1 MLTTL
6 LAKQAKIAALMM
18 LKITGEP
25 TFKHVQ
31 ASQETTGIVDRKQMI
46 ILKQKCVL
54 VTQIG
59 RLLGTLAIQATVW
72 AGLIQDKDHV
82 TINLRFRDQVLQFQA
97 DQLYQVAIQV
107 MGQDLVPKDQ
117 AVALIHGVK
126 AAQE

>member
-1 MLTTL
+1 
-6 LAKQAKIAALMM
+6 MM

-31 ASQETTGIVDRKQMI
+31 ASQETTGIVDKKQMI
-46 ILKQKCVL
+46 ILKQRCVL

-82 TINLRFRDQVLQFQA
+82 TINLRLWDQVLQFQV

-107 MGQDLVPKDQ
+107 TAQDQVPKDQ

-126 AAQE
+126 AARE

>member
-1 MLTTL
+1 
-6 LAKQAKIAALMM
+6 MM

-46 ILKQKCVL
+46 ILKQRYVL
-54 VTQIG
+54 AIQIG